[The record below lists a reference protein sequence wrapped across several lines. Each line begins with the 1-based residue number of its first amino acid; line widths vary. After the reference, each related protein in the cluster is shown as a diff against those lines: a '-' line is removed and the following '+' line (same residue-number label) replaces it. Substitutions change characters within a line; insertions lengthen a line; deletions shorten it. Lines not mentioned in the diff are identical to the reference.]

1 MFFRVTALLDPGSCV
16 YGDILSNIRHIA
28 RVQARSY
35 WLIVE
40 LQSMDNSEVKWA
52 SSIVS
57 HDSLRL
63 GLRLVSRL

>member
-1 MFFRVTALLDPGSCV
+1 MSSRVTALLDPGS
-16 YGDILSNIRHIA
+16 IA

-40 LQSMDNSEVKWA
+40 LQSMDSEVKWA